1 MIVAPDADISITAN
15 RLAWGKWLNC
25 GQTCLAPDYVLVTP
39 ETKDKLVSALKTTLH
54 NFYGDKPSESKDY
67 SRIINKNNFK

>member
-1 MIVAPDADISITAN
+1 MESDADISITAS

-25 GQTCLAPDYVLVTP
+25 GQTCLAPDYVIVKP
-39 ETKDKLVSALKTTLH
+39 DTKDKLVEALKLTLH

-67 SRIINKNNFK
+67 SRIINKENFK